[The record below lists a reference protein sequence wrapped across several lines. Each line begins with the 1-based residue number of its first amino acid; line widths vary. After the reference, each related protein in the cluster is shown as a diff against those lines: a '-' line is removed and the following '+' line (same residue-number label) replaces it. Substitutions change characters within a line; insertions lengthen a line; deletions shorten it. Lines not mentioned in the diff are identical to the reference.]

1 MRTYTGTHRIY
12 NLREICWSGEG
23 FDVDGVDGD

>member
-12 NLREICWSGEG
+12 NLREICWSGVLVYNPG
-23 FDVDGVDGD
+23 LTQ